1 MTADEGSRVLLWQ
14 LLAEAAE
21 PQPEPQRD
29 LDSYGRSRISPD
41 AAPLA
46 TCVNGTQANSHGR
59 EEVDWG
65 SRGRRFRFRSCQPD
79 SETAVQRPFREESET
94 ASTAFPGGLTTI
106 LTT

>member
-46 TCVNGTQANSHGR
+46 TCV
-59 EEVDWG
+59 
-65 SRGRRFRFRSCQPD
+65 
-79 SETAVQRPFREESET
+79 
-94 ASTAFPGGLTTI
+94 
-106 LTT
+106 

>member
-46 TCVNGTQANSHGR
+46 TCVNGTQANFHGR
-59 EEVDWG
+59 EEVVWG
-65 SRGRRFRFRSCQPD
+65 SRGRRFKSCQPD
-79 SETAVQRPFREESET
+79 RAKVQVRGRARRDSERPL
-94 ASTAFPGGLTTI
+94 TAFSGGSTTI
-106 LTT
+106 VTTI